1 MGTASLGWLGPEA
14 AHRSWPEKAAGGR
27 IPSANAWAARILFT
41 ATDWHLQITRPVNT
55 KHISYLYLLLLVQFV
70 LIGYLWFRGRDSG
83 ATSNP
88 TDTTARVQEAHSA
101 GLQRVRIFE
110 LPESPEFAGESVP
123 MEDPEVYER
132 YEREI
137 YVNAYWE
144 SNTLLMMKRAGKFF
158 PFIEQTL
165 KENGIPDDFKFV
177 ALIES
182 GLMNVTSPAGAKG
195 FWQFMKGTAGD
206 FGLEVSRDVDERYHF
221 EKSTLAACKYLRA
234 SYGKFGNWTSVAAS
248 YNMGIAGITR
258 RKNQQLSP
266 DYYDLYLNE
275 ETSRYLFRALA
286 LKEIFENPGKYGFE
300 LQRDDL
306 YEIPPLREIE
316 VTESISN
323 LAEWAK
329 EHKSTYK
336 EVKTY
341 NPWLIS
347 RQLNVRRGRSYVI
360 KLPV

>member
-1 MGTASLGWLGPEA
+1 M
-14 AHRSWPEKAAGGR
+14 
-27 IPSANAWAARILFT
+27 
-41 ATDWHLQITRPVNT
+41 NT
-55 KHISYLYLLLLVQFV
+55 KHLPYVYLLLILQFL
-70 LIGYLWFRGRDSG
+70 LIGYLWYRVTGTTPVGPALDSQ
-83 ATSNP
+83 AKI
-88 TDTTARVQEAHSA
+88 QEAKP
-101 GLQRVRIFE
+101 GLLPRVRIFE
-110 LPESPEFAGESVP
+110 LPSSPEFAGEKVP

-132 YEREI
+132 YEREL
-137 YVNAYWE
+137 YVNSYWE
-144 SNTLLMMKRAGKFF
+144 SNTVLMMKRAGKFF

-165 KENGIPDDFKFV
+165 EENGIPEDFKYV

-195 FWQFMKGTAGD
+195 FWQFMRGTAGD

-221 EKSTLAACKYLRA
+221 EKATLAACKYLRD

-300 LQRDDL
+300 LQQDDL
-306 YEIPPLREIE
+306 YQLPPLREIE

-329 EHKSTYK
+329 EQKSTYK

-341 NPWLIS
+341 NPWLIN
-347 RQLNVRRGRSYVI
+347 RQLNVRRGRTYVI

>member
-1 MGTASLGWLGPEA
+1 MA
-14 AHRSWPEKAAGGR
+14 
-27 IPSANAWAARILFT
+27 
-41 ATDWHLQITRPVNT
+41 VNT
-55 KHISYLYLLLLVQFV
+55 KHLPYVYLILVFQFV
-70 LIGYLWFRGRDSG
+70 LIGFLWFRV
-83 ATSNP
+83 
-88 TDTTARVQEAHSA
+88 TDREADGSPVDTQAKIQEAKPDR
-101 GLQRVRIFE
+101 LPRVRIFE
-110 LPESPEFAGESVP
+110 LPQAPEFAGEKVP

-132 YEREI
+132 YEREL
-137 YVNAYWE
+137 YVNSYWE
-144 SNTLLMMKRAGKFF
+144 SNTVLMMKRAGKFF

-165 KENGIPDDFKFV
+165 QENGIPEDFKYV

-195 FWQFMKGTAGD
+195 FWQFMRGTAGD

-221 EKSTLAACKYLRA
+221 EKATLAACQYLRD

-300 LQRDDL
+300 LQQDDL
-306 YEIPPLREIE
+306 YQLPSLREIE
-316 VTESISN
+316 VKESIPN
-323 LAEWAK
+323 LAAWAK
-329 EHKSTYK
+329 EQKSTYK

-341 NPWLIS
+341 NPWLIN
-347 RQLNVRRGRSYVI
+347 RQLNVRRGKTYVI
-360 KLPV
+360 KLPI

>member
-1 MGTASLGWLGPEA
+1 MDS
-14 AHRSWPEKAAGGR
+14 K
-27 IPSANAWAARILFT
+27 
-41 ATDWHLQITRPVNT
+41 HLN
-55 KHISYLYLLLLVQFV
+55 YLYFLIAIQFV
-70 LIGYLWFRGRDSG
+70 LIGYLFFNPVGKEKEFQASG
-83 ATSNP
+83 DNVAEIREAQASQLP
-88 TDTTARVQEAHSA
+88 RVKIFDLLEA
-101 GLQRVRIFE
+101 
-110 LPESPEFAGESVP
+110 PEFAGEKVP

-132 YEREI
+132 YEREV

-165 KENGIPDDFKFV
+165 KENGIPEDFKYV

-221 EKSTLAACKYLRA
+221 EKSTLAACKYLRS

-266 DYYDLYLNE
+266 NYYDLYLNE

-286 LKEIFENPGKYGFE
+286 LKEIFEHPGKFGFE
-300 LQRDDL
+300 LQQNDL
-306 YEIPPLREIE
+306 YALPPLKEIE
-316 VTESISN
+316 VSESISD
-323 LAEWAK
+323 LAEWARS
-329 EHKSTYK
+329 EGSNYK

-341 NPWLIS
+341 NPWLIN
-347 RQLNVRRGRSYVI
+347 RQLSVRRGRTYVI
-360 KLPV
+360 KLPI

>member
-1 MGTASLGWLGPEA
+1 MT
-14 AHRSWPEKAAGGR
+14 
-27 IPSANAWAARILFT
+27 
-41 ATDWHLQITRPVNT
+41 T
-55 KHISYLYLLLLVQFV
+55 KHLPYVYLLLVLQFF
-70 LIGYLWFRGRDSG
+70 LIGYLWYRV
-83 ATSNP
+83 
-88 TDTTARVQEAHSA
+88 TDTTPVGPALDSQAKIQEAKPGPSP
-101 GLQRVRIFE
+101 RVRIFE
-110 LPESPEFAGESVP
+110 LPSSPEFAGEKVP

-132 YEREI
+132 YEREL
-137 YVNAYWE
+137 YVNSYWE
-144 SNTLLMMKRAGKFF
+144 SNTVLMMKRAGKFF

-165 KENGIPDDFKFV
+165 EENGIPEDFKYV

-195 FWQFMKGTAGD
+195 FWQFMRGTAGD

-221 EKSTLAACKYLRA
+221 EKATLAACKYLRD

-300 LQRDDL
+300 LQQDDL
-306 YEIPPLREIE
+306 YQLPPLREIE

-329 EHKSTYK
+329 AQKSTYK

-341 NPWLIS
+341 NPWLIN
-347 RQLNVRRGRSYVI
+347 RQLNVRRGRTYVI

>member
-1 MGTASLGWLGPEA
+1 MERL
-14 AHRSWPEKAAGGR
+14 
-27 IPSANAWAARILFT
+27 LFT
-41 ATDWHLQITRPVNT
+41 ATAWYPQISKPVNT
-55 KHISYLYLLLLVQFV
+55 KHIPYLYLLLLLQFV
-70 LIGYLWFRGRDSG
+70 LIGYLWFGGADSG
-83 ATSNP
+83 SALNSLENP
-88 TDTTARVQEAHSA
+88 ARIQEASPTRVP
-101 GLQRVRIFE
+101 RVRIFE
-110 LPESPEFAGESVP
+110 LPESPGFAGEKVP
-123 MEDPEVYER
+123 MDDPEVYER
-132 YEREI
+132 YEREL

-165 KENGIPDDFKFV
+165 KENGIPDDFKYV

-234 SYGKFGNWTSVAAS
+234 AYGKFGNWTSVAAS

-300 LQRDDL
+300 LQQDDL
-306 YEIPPLREIE
+306 YNLPPLREIE
-316 VTESISN
+316 VTETISN
-323 LAEWAK
+323 LADWAK
-329 EHKSTYK
+329 ERKSSYK

-341 NPWLIS
+341 NPWLVN
-347 RQLNVRRGRSYVI
+347 RQLQVRRGKRYVI

>member
-1 MGTASLGWLGPEA
+1 
-14 AHRSWPEKAAGGR
+14 
-27 IPSANAWAARILFT
+27 
-41 ATDWHLQITRPVNT
+41 
-55 KHISYLYLLLLVQFV
+55 
-70 LIGYLWFRGRDSG
+70 
-83 ATSNP
+83 
-88 TDTTARVQEAHSA
+88 
-101 GLQRVRIFE
+101 
-110 LPESPEFAGESVP
+110 

-132 YEREI
+132 YEREL
-137 YVNAYWE
+137 YVNSYWE
-144 SNTLLMMKRAGKFF
+144 SNTVLMMKRAGKFF
-158 PFIEQTL
+158 PYIEQTL
-165 KENGIPDDFKFV
+165 EENGIPEDFKYV

-195 FWQFMKGTAGD
+195 FWQFMRGTAGD

-221 EKSTLAACKYLRA
+221 EKATLAACKYLRD

-286 LKEIFENPGKYGFE
+286 LKEIFENSGKYGFE
-300 LQRDDL
+300 LQQDDL
-306 YEIPPLREIE
+306 YQLPPLREIE
-316 VTESISN
+316 VTESIPN

-329 EHKSTYK
+329 EQKSTYK

-341 NPWLIS
+341 NPWLIN
-347 RQLNVRRGRSYVI
+347 RQLNVRRGRTYVI

>member
-1 MGTASLGWLGPEA
+1 M
-14 AHRSWPEKAAGGR
+14 
-27 IPSANAWAARILFT
+27 
-41 ATDWHLQITRPVNT
+41 DT
-55 KHISYLYLLLLVQFV
+55 KHLPYVYLLLVLQFV
-70 LIGYLWFRGRDSG
+70 LIGYLWFRVSNTELVENPRDTR
-83 ATSNP
+83 AKI
-88 TDTTARVQEAHSA
+88 QEAKPDR
-101 GLQRVRIFE
+101 LPRVRIFE
-110 LPESPEFAGESVP
+110 LPQSPEFAGEKVP

-132 YEREI
+132 YEREL
-137 YVNAYWE
+137 YVNSYWE
-144 SNTLLMMKRAGKFF
+144 SNTVLMMKRAGKFF
-158 PFIEQTL
+158 PHIEQTL
-165 KENGIPDDFKFV
+165 EENGIPEDFKYV

-195 FWQFMKGTAGD
+195 FWQFMRGTAGD

-221 EKSTLAACKYLRA
+221 EKATLAACKYLRD

-300 LQRDDL
+300 LQQDDL
-306 YEIPPLREIE
+306 YKLPPLREIE
-316 VTESISN
+316 VTESITN

-329 EHKSTYK
+329 EQKSTYK

-341 NPWLIS
+341 NPWLIN

>member
-1 MGTASLGWLGPEA
+1 M
-14 AHRSWPEKAAGGR
+14 
-27 IPSANAWAARILFT
+27 
-41 ATDWHLQITRPVNT
+41 NT
-55 KHISYLYLLLLVQFV
+55 KHLPYVYLLLILQF
-70 LIGYLWFRGRDSG
+70 LFIGYLWYRVTGTVPVGPALDSQ
-83 ATSNP
+83 AKI
-88 TDTTARVQEAHSA
+88 QEAKP
-101 GLQRVRIFE
+101 GLSPRVRIFE
-110 LPESPEFAGESVP
+110 LPSSPEFAGEKVP

-132 YEREI
+132 YEREL
-137 YVNAYWE
+137 YVNSYWE
-144 SNTLLMMKRAGKFF
+144 SNTVLMMKRAGKFF

-165 KENGIPDDFKFV
+165 DENGIPEDFKYV

-195 FWQFMKGTAGD
+195 FWQFMRGTAGD

-221 EKSTLAACKYLRA
+221 EKATLAACKYLRD

-300 LQRDDL
+300 LQQDDL
-306 YEIPPLREIE
+306 YQLPPLREIE

-329 EHKSTYK
+329 EQKSTYK

-341 NPWLIS
+341 NPWLIN
-347 RQLNVRRGRSYVI
+347 RQLNVRRGRTYVI